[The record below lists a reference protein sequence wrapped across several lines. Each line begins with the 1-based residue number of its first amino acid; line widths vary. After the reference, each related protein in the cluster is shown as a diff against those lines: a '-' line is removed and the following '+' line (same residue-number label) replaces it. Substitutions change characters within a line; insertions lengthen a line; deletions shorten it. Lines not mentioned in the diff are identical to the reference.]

1 MPRDA
6 SGNYT
11 LPAGNPVISGTV
23 IESTWANPTMSDLGQ
38 AITDSLDRFGRGGMV
53 APFKFTDGSQAAPG
67 IAWAN
72 EVGTGFYRQA
82 NADMRAVVTGFPSQR
97 WTLNNSSLFKNGTW
111 YPIYTQQGGVIDGP
125 VSSPNLVANEV
136 GFKGTPQRILTGN
149 SAVALA
155 DAGGQIRM
163 NSFQVL
169 TINQDLTTL
178 LPIGTEISVVHW
190 SVANEATVTPG
201 TGVNLFLGGS
211 PSGSTARTLGPM
223 ADTIL
228 RKIAT
233 NGWLISGPG
242 VS

>member
-23 IESTWANPTMSDLGQ
+23 IESTWANPTMTDIGQ

-53 APFKFTDGSQAAPG
+53 APFKFVDGAQAAPG

-72 EVGTGFYRQA
+72 EVGTGFYRSG
-82 NADMRAVVTGFPSQR
+82 NADMRAVITGFPSQR
-97 WTLNNSSLFKNGTW
+97 WTLNNSSLYKGGTW
-111 YPIYTQQGGVIDGP
+111 YPIYTQQGGAIDGP

-136 GFKGTPQRILTGN
+136 GFKGTPQRALTGN
-149 SAVALA
+149 SPVLLA

-169 TINQDLTTL
+169 TINPDTTTL
-178 LPIGTEISVVHW
+178 LPIGTEINVVHW
-190 SVANEATVTPG
+190 SVANEATVTPAA
-201 TGVNLFLGGS
+201 GVNLYIGGV
-211 PSGSTARTLGPM
+211 GSVTEATLGPM

-228 RKIAT
+228 RKIVP

-242 VS
+242 AS